1 MIKKFLTLCFVAL
14 CNLCMIGCAPSESDI
29 CETAKDLISQKLAEI
44 NPENPATCLAVEITK
59 QISENSWTA
68 KAKLDNGKTMAFAMK
83 LHENDILE
91 VDYSAWLVKEAEN
104 EFKKEMKNA
113 EKEFDREIKKAEN
126 EFKKEFDKEMK
137 KAEKEFNREI
147 DNIINNL

>member
-29 CETAKDLISQKLAEI
+29 CETAKDLISQKLAEM
-44 NPENPATCLAVEITK
+44 NPENPATCLSVEITK

-91 VDYSAWLVKEAEN
+91 IDCSAWFFKEAEN
-104 EFKKEMKNA
+104 EFKKELANA
-113 EKEFDREIKKAEN
+113 EKEFDREM
-126 EFKKEFDKEMK
+126 KKELAN
-137 KAEKEFNREI
+137 AEKEFNREMKKAENEFNREL
-147 DNIINNL
+147 DNLINSL